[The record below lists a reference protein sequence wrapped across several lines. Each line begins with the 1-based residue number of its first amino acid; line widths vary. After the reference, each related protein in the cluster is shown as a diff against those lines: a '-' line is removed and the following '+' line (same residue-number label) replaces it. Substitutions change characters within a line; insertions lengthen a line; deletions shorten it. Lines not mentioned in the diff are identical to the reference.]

1 MAESNI
7 TSAGTGNWNTG
18 GTWTGGSVP
27 ATDQHAIIQNGHNVT
42 IDANDEVKSLSI
54 QGGGTLTGN
63 ASYAITINGEGNA
76 TYGTNHYAI
85 DLDGA
90 IGTNVKL
97 ILTYNGNTDL
107 DLAGSSGTVNS
118 LTINHADCVANLET
132 TGSLAGNLTI
142 TAGEFKTNNNAL
154 TVGGE
159 INITGTLTGGTSAIQ
174 ATTMEINNGGT
185 YSATSNTTTITAAS
199 GGSTSARA
207 YWSHTGGTLKHNFGT
222 FAFTDSSPQV
232 EPGGPVDPSDQVATS
247 AHTFWNVTCTGG
259 FLPKTQRMV
268 IGNNLTTAGNIG
280 YNGGNYWMEVH
291 GTWKHTAGTTN
302 NADTCQSTRGYVRN
316 FVLDGTGEL
325 DLKTTSMTFGSLRN
339 NSSGPVTGVA
349 NQ

>member
-1 MAESNI
+1 MKDENWKNKRIKEIDNICKGNKDCHENFIDEAKDIYESKAD
-7 TSAGTGNWNTG
+7 SY
-18 GTWTGGSVP
+18 
-27 ATDQHAIIQNGHNVT
+27 DEFVT
-42 IDANDEVKSLSI
+42 EQEEKKAKYMPQLIEEWRGKSKNFPDYLI
-54 QGGGTLTGN
+54 
-63 ASYAITINGEGNA
+63 
-76 TYGTNHYAI
+76 TYGSAVI
-85 DLDGA
+85 GA
-90 IGTNVKL
+90 L
-97 ILTYNGNTDL
+97 
-107 DLAGSSGTVNS
+107 
-118 LTINHADCVANLET
+118 
-132 TGSLAGNLTI
+132 
-142 TAGEFKTNNNAL
+142 
-154 TVGGE
+154 
-159 INITGTLTGGTSAIQ
+159 
-174 ATTMEINNGGT
+174 
-185 YSATSNTTTITAAS
+185 
-199 GGSTSARA
+199 
-207 YWSHTGGTLKHNFGT
+207 T

-325 DLKTTSMTFGSLRN
+325 DLKTNSMTFGSLRN
-339 NSSGPVTGVA
+339 ISSGPVTGVA